1 MSTSS
6 LVELAR
12 AYIEQEQPRRR
23 EQAEARVLPVRKR
36 LTAEG
41 EFRLV
46 HPGVIWEACQTW
58 LDETRRFGRDIVD
71 HVLRHPQALPLL
83 RQPDDVER
91 FRRFIAEWLAREL
104 DEYIMPNCLAFMKE
118 RGIQVEQEVRIVRHR
133 AEMVIAQV
141 TKELLAQIHLAARRV
156 PVAPS

>member
-1 MSTSS
+1 MSASS
-6 LVELAR
+6 LVEMAR
-12 AYIEQEQPRRR
+12 AYIEREQSRRR
-23 EQAEARVLPVRKR
+23 EHAEARVLPIRKR

-58 LDETRRFGRDIVD
+58 LEETRRFGHDVVE
-71 HVLRHPQALPLL
+71 HVLRHPHAPSLL
-83 RQPDDVER
+83 GQPDEVER

-104 DEYIMPNCLAFMKE
+104 DEYIMPSCVAFMKE
-118 RGIQVEQEVRIVRHR
+118 RGIQVEQEVRIIRHR

-141 TKELLAQIHLAARRV
+141 TKDLLARIHLATRRASAV
-156 PVAPS
+156 S

>member
-1 MSTSS
+1 MGAAS
-6 LVELAR
+6 LVALAQ

-58 LDETRRFGRDIVD
+58 LDEARRFGRDVVG
-71 HVLRHPQALPLL
+71 HVLRHPQASSLL
-83 RQPDDVER
+83 RQPEEVER
-91 FRRFIAEWLAREL
+91 FRRFIAQWLEHEL
-104 DEYIMPNCLAFMKE
+104 DEYIMPSCQAFMQE

-133 AEMVIAQV
+133 AEMVIAQM
-141 TKELLAQIHLAARRV
+141 TKELLAEIYLATRR
-156 PVAPS
+156 ASAASS